1 MKKATK
7 PKTTTSCNP
16 KTRGNKTSNS
26 NTGPTTSVESKSDT
40 KKNILINLLK
50 RPKGATAQQL
60 MAATGWQQHSVR
72 GFLSGTVKKKLGHTV
87 QSRKI
92 DQGERRYRIIAGGK

>member
-1 MKKATK
+1 MKKTTK
-7 PKTTTSCNP
+7 PKTTASRKP
-16 KTRGNKTSNS
+16 KTRTNKTSNS
-26 NTGPTTSVESKSDT
+26 NTGPTASVESKPNT

-72 GFLSGTVKKKLGHTV
+72 GFLSGTVKKNLGYHLYSQKTAHG
-87 QSRKI
+87 QRC
-92 DQGERRYRIIAGGK
+92 YRIVMKGE

>member
-1 MKKATK
+1 MKKTTK
-7 PKTTTSCNP
+7 PKTNASRKP
-16 KTRGNKTSNS
+16 KIRTNKTSNS
-26 NTGPTTSVESKSDT
+26 NTGPAASVESKPDT

-72 GFLSGTVKKKLGHTV
+72 GFLSSTVKKKLGYHLYSQET
-87 QSRKI
+87 
-92 DQGERRYRIIAGGK
+92 DHGERFYRIMMKGE

>member
-1 MKKATK
+1 MKKTIKPKEIASRK
-7 PKTTTSCNP
+7 PKTRT
-16 KTRGNKTSNS
+16 NKTSNS
-26 NTGPTTSVESKSDT
+26 STGPTASIESKPNT

-72 GFLSGTVKKKLGHTV
+72 GFLSGTVKKKLGHHLHT
-87 QSRKI
+87 QKT
-92 DQGERRYRIIAGGK
+92 DQGERRYRIIAGGE